1 MNSKQIR
8 WAIIAGVIIILLLW
22 VRSNYNGLVD
32 ADINVDKQWG
42 TVTTR
47 YQERADKIG
56 QLVDV
61 VKGSANFEK
70 STLTEITEARAS
82 VGKMELK
89 ADEITPENLEKF
101 EAAQSKLKGTFDR
114 LMVVVEKY
122 PELKSTQNF
131 SALQYEVAG
140 MENRIATARTDYNAA
155 VADFNSKVRR
165 FPSNIFA
172 GMFGFEKKEMFKN
185 QAGTENRPTIDFSDK
200 ASTDAK

>member
-8 WAIIAGVIIILLLW
+8 WAIIAGVIIVLLLW
-22 VRSNYNGLVD
+22 VRSSYNGLVD
-32 ADINVDKQWG
+32 ADINVEKTWG
-42 TVTTR
+42 NVTTR
-47 YQERADKIG
+47 YQERSDKIG

-101 EAAQSKLKGTFDR
+101 EAAQNKLKGTFDR

-122 PELKSTQNF
+122 PELKTTQNF
-131 SALQYEVAG
+131 SQLQYEVAG
-140 MENRIATARTDYNAA
+140 MENRIATARTDFNAA
-155 VADFNSKVRR
+155 VADFNGRVRR

-172 GMFGFEKKEMFKN
+172 NLFGFEKKEMFKN
-185 QAGTENRPTIDFSDK
+185 QAGTENRPSIDFSEK
-200 ASTDAK
+200 TNK

>member
-8 WAIIAGVIIILLLW
+8 WAIIAGVIIVLLLW
-22 VRSNYNGLVD
+22 VRSSYNGLVD
-32 ADINVDKQWG
+32 ADIKVEKTWG
-42 TVTTR
+42 NVTTR
-47 YQERADKIG
+47 YQERSDKIG

-89 ADEITPENLEKF
+89 ADEVTPENLEKF
-101 EAAQSKLKGTFDR
+101 EAAQNKLKGTFDR

-122 PELKSTQNF
+122 PELKTTQNF
-131 SALQYEVAG
+131 SQLQYEVAG
-140 MENRIATARTDYNAA
+140 MENRIATARTDFNAA
-155 VADFNSKVRR
+155 VADFNGRVRR

-172 GMFGFEKKEMFKN
+172 NLFGFEKKEMFKN
-185 QAGTENRPTIDFSDK
+185 QAGTENRPSIDFSEK
-200 ASTDAK
+200 TEK

>member
-32 ADINVDKQWG
+32 ADINVEKQWG

-122 PELKSTQNF
+122 PDLKSTQNF
-131 SALQYEVAG
+131 SALQFEVAG
-140 MENRIATARTDYNAA
+140 MENRIATARTDYNAS
-155 VADFNSKVRR
+155 VADFNSRVRR

-200 ASTDAK
+200 PATDAK

>member
-1 MNSKQIR
+1 MNRKK
-8 WAIIAGVIIILLLW
+8 IIGIGIILVLVIW
-22 VRSNYNGLVD
+22 IISSYNGLVN
-32 ADINVDKQWG
+32 AEILIDKSWG
-42 TVTTR
+42 NVTTR

-140 MENRIATARTDYNAA
+140 MENRIATARTEFNAA
-155 VADFNSKVRR
+155 VAELNSKVRR
-165 FPSNIFA
+165 FPSNIVA
-172 GMFGFEKKEMFKN
+172 GIFGFEKKEMFKN
-185 QAGTENRPTIDFSDK
+185 QEGTENRPTIDFSDK
-200 ASTDAK
+200 TVTDTK

>member
-8 WAIIAGVIIILLLW
+8 WAIIAGVIIVLLLW
-22 VRSNYNGLVD
+22 VRSSYNGLVD
-32 ADINVDKQWG
+32 ADINVEKTWG

-47 YQERADKIG
+47 YQERSDKIG

-101 EAAQSKLKGTFDR
+101 EAAQNKLKGTFDR

-122 PELKSTQNF
+122 PELKTTQNF
-131 SALQYEVAG
+131 SQLQYEVAG
-140 MENRIATARTDYNAA
+140 MENRIATARTDFNAA
-155 VADFNSKVRR
+155 VADFNGRVRR

-172 GMFGFEKKEMFKN
+172 NLFGFEKKEMFKN
-185 QAGTENRPTIDFSDK
+185 QAGTENRPSIDFSEKTDK
-200 ASTDAK
+200 

>member
-8 WAIIAGVIIILLLW
+8 WAIIAGVIIVLLLW
-22 VRSNYNGLVD
+22 VRSSYNGLVD
-32 ADINVDKQWG
+32 ADINVEKTWG

-47 YQERADKIG
+47 YQERSDKIG

-101 EAAQSKLKGTFDR
+101 EAAQNKLKGTFDR

-122 PELKSTQNF
+122 PELKTTQNF
-131 SALQYEVAG
+131 SQLQYEVAG
-140 MENRIATARTDYNAA
+140 MENRIATARTDFNAA
-155 VADFNSKVRR
+155 VADFNGRVRR

-172 GMFGFEKKEMFKN
+172 NLFGFEKKEMFKN
-185 QAGTENRPTIDFSDK
+185 QAGTENRPSIDFSEK
-200 ASTDAK
+200 TNK